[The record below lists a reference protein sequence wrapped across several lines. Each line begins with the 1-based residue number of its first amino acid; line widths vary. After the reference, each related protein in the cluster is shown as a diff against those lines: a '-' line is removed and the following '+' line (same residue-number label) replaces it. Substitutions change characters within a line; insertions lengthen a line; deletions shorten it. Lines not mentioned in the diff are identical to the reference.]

1 MTIPVQGLHT
11 LNADGAVSVDRNNGA
26 HLLQNIDEVHD
37 FWLDSSTLQGGN
49 SIVANRSQQSLFGR
63 ANGGEGQLNNRTVQT
78 GCGALDMDAFRL
90 LINDCTEL
98 AQSFQVEVDG
108 TAANCAA
115 TQLRNEGL
123 AQLMK
128 KRATEQDR
136 DARGPGKGVDIRT

>member
-1 MTIPVQGLHT
+1 MAVSAQGLHA
-11 LNADGAVSVDRNNGA
+11 LNTDGAVSVDRNNGA
-26 HLLQNIDEVHD
+26 HLLQYIDEVHD
-37 FWLDSSTLQGGN
+37 FWLDSGTLQGGN
-49 SIVANRSQQSLFGR
+49 SIVANRGQQSLFGCTDR
-63 ANGGEGQLNNRTVQT
+63 GEGQLNNRTVQT
-78 GCGALDMDAFRL
+78 GRGALDMDAFRL

-115 TQLRNEGL
+115 TQLGNEGL

-136 DARGPGKGVDIRT
+136 DARGAGEGIDI

>member
-1 MTIPVQGLHT
+1 MAVSAEGLHAFD
-11 LNADGAVSVDRNNGA
+11 ADGAVSIDGNDGA
-26 HLLQNIDEVHD
+26 HLLKNIDEVHD

-49 SIVANRSQQSLFGR
+49 SIVANRGQQSLFGCT
-63 ANGGEGQLNNRTVQT
+63 NGGEGKLNNRTVQT
-78 GCGALDMDAFRL
+78 GQGALDMDAFRL

-108 TAANCAA
+108 TAANCAT
-115 TQLRNEGL
+115 TQLRNESL

-128 KRATEQDR
+128 KRTTEQNR